1 MKNKKL
7 LLCNILLIV
16 GLIFKFN
23 IYRNENEESLKPKVE
38 KKNLLSMNLEQTA
51 GVGDYKTVSRSEWPT
66 EGYIFNSELSRCENG
81 SEIS

>member
-38 KKNLLSMNLEQTA
+38 KKNLLSMNLE
-51 GVGDYKTVSRSEWPT
+51 
-66 EGYIFNSELSRCENG
+66 
-81 SEIS
+81 